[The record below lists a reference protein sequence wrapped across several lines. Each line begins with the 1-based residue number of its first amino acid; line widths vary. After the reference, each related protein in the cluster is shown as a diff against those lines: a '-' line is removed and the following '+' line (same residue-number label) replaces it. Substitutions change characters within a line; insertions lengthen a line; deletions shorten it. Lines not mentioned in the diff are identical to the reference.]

1 MIDTETQR
9 ETATKAVQTIAD
21 STTDFAV
28 KAKDLGMSSAKTATE
43 SASDYMGIAMELG
56 GSAADSA
63 TDLLKTVVER
73 AQTLTGRSL
82 DKISEVSVGD
92 KNVGERFQ
100 ATVETVEEKIDVDQI
115 QDQVAKMRDQME
127 KVLGSWKDSFRPS
140 TTVTDA
146 PVPTTPAKKAAPKK
160 PTTKASTTTKK
171 APVKK
176 AAPKKT
182 TTKAS
187 TATKKAPA
195 KKTAAKK

>member
-1 MIDTETQR
+1 MIDIETQK
-9 ETATKAVQTIAD
+9 ETATRAVQTVTD
-21 STTDFAV
+21 STVDFAV

-56 GSAADSA
+56 ESAADSA
-63 TDLLKTVVER
+63 TELIKALIER

-82 DKISEVSVGD
+82 ETISEVQVGD

-115 QDQVAKMRDQME
+115 QDQVAKLRDQME

-146 PVPTTPAKKAAPKK
+146 PVPATPAKKAAPKK
-160 PTTKASTTTKK
+160 TTAKASTTTKK
-171 APVKK
+171 APAKK

-195 KKTAAKK
+195 KKTTAKK